1 MNSKARIAVS
11 QIIEKIE
18 LIAGIMIAALFAL
31 VGIICLP
38 EEDGVGIAITCLFC
52 DYRDI
57 LGSFQP

>member
-38 EEDGVGIAITCLFC
+38 EEAGVELQLHVWF
-52 DYRDI
+52 
-57 LGSFQP
+57 L

>member
-38 EEDGVGIAITCLFC
+38 EEDGVGIAITCLV
-52 DYRDI
+52 
-57 LGSFQP
+57 L